1 MQGWRKS
8 DAGLMQ
14 SLMQGLGEPRGP
26 ATEEDEEDFET
37 CMQKELSGEDQARW
51 MATIARDE
59 LEQQEMR
66 MIQFSDAYLSLDNID

>member
-1 MQGWRKS
+1 
-8 DAGLMQ
+8 
-14 SLMQGLGEPRGP
+14 
-26 ATEEDEEDFET
+26 
-37 CMQKELSGEDQARW
+37 MQKELSGEDQARW